1 MNLNKIC
8 LGTANIGDNYGLEN
22 KQKINSKDIKK
33 IFKYLIK
40 KKINFI
46 DTAFSY
52 KNSHRIIKNNFSSN
66 FKIIT
71 KLPLPKKNIK
81 NIYKWITIKVIKEQ
95 IYFNNQID
103 ILLLHNTQMLKNK
116 KIELETYKALDF
128 LKKNKIINKVGLSVY
143 YPSELDKLINKF
155 KFDVVELP
163 INIFNREFD
172 KTGWLKKLKKKKINI
187 IARSVF
193 LKGLLLKNDYKKFKV
208 FKTWF
213 KYFRMF
219 DQWTQK
225 KKISKLEA
233 SIRFI
238 KSYKEID
245 LIIFGIRNLNQ
256 LKEIYKIMKKK
267 PIKVPDN
274 ILVKNRKFTNPKNW
288 KIV

>member
-1 MNLNKIC
+1 M
-8 LGTANIGDNYGLEN
+8 
-22 KQKINSKDIKK
+22 
-33 IFKYLIK
+33 
-40 KKINFI
+40 
-46 DTAFSY
+46 
-52 KNSHRIIKNNFSSN
+52 
-66 FKIIT
+66 
-71 KLPLPKKNIK
+71 
-81 NIYKWITIKVIKEQ
+81 
-95 IYFNNQID
+95 
-103 ILLLHNTQMLKNK
+103 
-116 KIELETYKALDF
+116 
-128 LKKNKIINKVGLSVY
+128 
-143 YPSELDKLINKF
+143 
-155 KFDVVELP
+155 VEE
-163 INIFNREFD
+163 I
-172 KTGWLKKLKKKKINI
+172 KKKKINI